1 MHRGGERLQRA
12 GLAAEGL
19 EMAGLRLS
27 WVMRFFLEVR
37 KVFPVL
43 ETAEFKPRLRCCCL
57 ETISS
62 VPAWE

>member
-1 MHRGGERLQRA
+1 MRRGGERLQRA

-27 WVMRFFLEVR
+27 LVMHFLLEMC

-43 ETAEFKPRLRCCCL
+43 ETAEFKPTPRCRCL